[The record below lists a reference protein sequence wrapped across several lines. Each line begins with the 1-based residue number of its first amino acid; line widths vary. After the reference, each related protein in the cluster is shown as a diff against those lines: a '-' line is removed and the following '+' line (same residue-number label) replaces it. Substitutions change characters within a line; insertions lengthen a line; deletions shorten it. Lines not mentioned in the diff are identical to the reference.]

1 MSRRMQ
7 ASYAM
12 KLRCSA
18 QQLKK
23 HPVVPTRKLG
33 EANVHFKYY
42 DSIRLL
48 NAQDIPEISL
58 LVFNLYNGAFSTSY
72 IF

>member
-12 KLRCSA
+12 KLRCLV
-18 QQLKK
+18 QQLKER
-23 HPVVPTRKLG
+23 PVVPVSKSG

-42 DSIRLL
+42 DSTRVL
-48 NAQDIPEISL
+48 N
-58 LVFNLYNGAFSTSY
+58 V
-72 IF
+72 

>member
-1 MSRRMQ
+1 MISRRMQ

-12 KLRCSA
+12 KLLCLA

-23 HPVVPTRKLG
+23 HPVVPANKSG

-42 DSIRLL
+42 DSTQLL
-48 NAQDIPEISL
+48 N
-58 LVFNLYNGAFSTSY
+58 V
-72 IF
+72 